1 MNWPLGK
8 RESLTLEFKRG
19 DALKDPSGVARE
31 VVGFLNG
38 KGGEI
43 WIGVGEIDGVAS
55 EVEGIPDARLEGD
68 RLQDVLVDR
77 VEPSPVMGAE
87 VQIEAV
93 PFPEDPSRWLLRVVV
108 EPGRRGPYALLRQM
122 SRAYLVRTGSRLR
135 TMTREEVAEGFRGPA
150 TEEDAASR
158 VGREVQGRLRRC
170 ADEEGVAGL
179 RVFIRAVGGVELRLE
194 KERLEP
200 LFRDPRRTGN
210 RPLGWNF
217 TSSQYG
223 EVRPF
228 RQADRHGY
236 RLGEEGSVQWTT
248 VSAGGDVDFG
258 AGLERL
264 QWQGQAR
271 SLWPLALLEFPVS
284 LARLV
289 RTLYAE
295 FAARPPVPDVQ
306 IVLGLG
312 LFRIGNWTLR
322 PGSPNSIAFRMQEPR
337 AYGGTDAFLGE
348 PVLVSWKE
356 LHATPD
362 RCAFHLV
369 RQVYQAFGF
378 EERDLPVEY
387 DRDSGRVTFPA

>member
-8 RESLTLEFKRG
+8 QESLTLEFKRV
-19 DALKDPSGVARE
+19 DALKDPANVARE

-43 WIGVGEIDGVAS
+43 WIGVGEKGGVAS
-55 EVEGIPDARLEGD
+55 EVEGIPEVRVQRD
-68 RLQDVLVDR
+68 RLQDVLVDL
-77 VEPSPVMGAE
+77 VEPSPILGAE
-87 VQIEAV
+87 VQIDVV
-93 PFPEDPSRWLLRVVV
+93 PLPEDPSRSLLRVAV
-108 EPGRRGPYALLRQM
+108 EPGRRGPYALLRQT

-135 TMTREEVAEGFRGPA
+135 TMTREEVAERFRGA
-150 TEEDAASR
+150 VTDEEAASR
-158 VGREVQGRLRRC
+158 VGRELLDRLRSC
-170 ADEEGVAGL
+170 ADGGVPGL
-179 RVFIRAVGGVELRLE
+179 RVLVRPVGGVELRLE
-194 KERLEP
+194 KEGLEP

-217 TSSQYG
+217 TSNQAL
-223 EVRPF
+223 ELRPF
-228 RQADRHGY
+228 REAGRHGY
-236 RLGEEGSVQWTT
+236 RFGEEGSVQWTT
-248 VSAGGDVDFG
+248 VSAGGDVEFA

-284 LARLV
+284 LARFA
-289 RTLYAE
+289 RTLHAD
-295 FAARPPVPDVQ
+295 FAARPPGPDTQ
-306 IVLGLG
+306 FVLALG
-312 LFRIGNWTLR
+312 LFGIGNWTLK

-337 AYGGTDAFLGE
+337 AYRGTDAFLGE
-348 PVLVSWKE
+348 PVVVSWKE
-356 LHATPD
+356 LFATPD